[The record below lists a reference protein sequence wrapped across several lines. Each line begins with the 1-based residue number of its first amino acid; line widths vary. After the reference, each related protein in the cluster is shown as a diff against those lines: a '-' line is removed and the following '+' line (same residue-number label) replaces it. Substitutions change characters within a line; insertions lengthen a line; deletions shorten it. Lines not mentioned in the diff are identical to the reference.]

1 MTRAHPGAAP
11 RRLLLLAALLLVL
24 TTLIASVAHAQS
36 GGGFGGRS
44 SGSSSSG
51 SSRSGGGYSGGSSSR
66 GGSYGGGYGGG
77 YSGPIIINNGEWSRV
92 RDVAGD
98 LAWIEN
104 KALTNKRMLVVESAQ
119 ALVRSAADDNATVV
133 FTAVKGVLLEL
144 AEPVASSWIKVRHRD
159 GELGY
164 VKAVD
169 VWGE

>member
-1 MTRAHPGAAP
+1 MLALFAPMRTACAASEFKSIGPGPAILFDTPTAKGRKLYAAP
-11 RRLLLLAALLLVL
+11 AGMPVE
-24 TTLIASVAHAQS
+24 
-36 GGGFGGRS
+36 
-44 SGSSSSG
+44 
-51 SSRSGGGYSGGSSSR
+51 
-66 GGSYGGGYGGG
+66 
-77 YSGPIIINNGEWSRV
+77 IIINNGEWSRV

-104 KALTNKRMLVVESAQ
+104 KALTNKRMLVVDSAQ